1 MISSDVLPVNWRDVF
16 SADDRRIGIG
26 VDPATTTKK
35 KSNPTGIAVVQ
46 QVGLTFFARVLLRF
60 KTSDPRVTTA
70 IIRELL
76 DLPHGLK
83 VRRVCILA
91 TNERFYA
98 AQLKRELSG
107 KVPVQPVIESEATV
121 YLGEK
126 MLVKSYLGNQ
136 LINTIE
142 DGYLAVPDER
152 WVKNDLRQPVR
163 VGGTFATE
171 PDESGNHADAFCA
184 LGAALHALISKGGP
198 AQAEAVQVGGPPQGD
213 ARWKNPFAAKFSNP
227 VRVHV

>member
-1 MISSDVLPVNWRDVF
+1 MKALDVLPSNWRDVF
-16 SADDRRIGIG
+16 SPDHRRIGIG
-26 VDPATTTKK
+26 IDPATTTKK
-35 KSNPTGIAVVQ
+35 KSNPTGIAVIQ
-46 QVGLTFFARVLLRF
+46 QVGLMYFVRVLLRF
-60 KTSDPRVTTA
+60 KTSDPRVTTG
-70 IIRELL
+70 IVRELL

-83 VRRVCILA
+83 VRKVCILA

-98 AQLKRELSG
+98 AQLKRELAG
-107 KVPVQPVIESEATV
+107 TVPVQPVIESEGTV

-152 WVKNDLRQPVR
+152 WVKSDLRQPVR
-163 VGGTFATE
+163 VGGTFAAE
-171 PDESGNHADAFCA
+171 PDESGNHADGFCA
-184 LGAALHALISKGGP
+184 IGAGLHALIAKGGR
-198 AQAEAVQVGGPPQGD
+198 AEAAAVQIGGSALAPGG
-213 ARWKNPFAAKFSNP
+213 WKNPHASKFQNP